1 MARGCRS
8 DAVVGPRVTQL
19 TDPIERD
26 ADIAV
31 IGAGVV
37 GLATALALSSRGS
50 VVVIEA
56 NEAPGRE
63 TSAHNTGIV
72 HAGMF
77 YPLGTLK
84 QRLCMEGNVLLHE
97 WADRYEVPLLRCGK
111 LIIAVEPE
119 DSDNLQRVWEQCEAN
134 GVRDVRRLTSEE
146 ARALEPRVRMHEA
159 IWSGTS
165 SVVDQAGY
173 ARSLESACLEA
184 GVLFAYN
191 HRVASVERE
200 GDGFAI
206 VAVDGDGH
214 EASLGVGVL
223 VNAAGHGAPMIASAL
238 GYPLDGSGEG
248 VPVLGQWKNRGI
260 YYDFAEPELGRAVSR
275 PVYPVPAG
283 RSVASQQDRRGGLG
297 VHLSIDVDGVA
308 HLGPDTTWMPDDAPL
323 DYRSVDEDRAPW
335 VAAARRLLG
344 EDVTAEDLVPGQ
356 VGYRPKLAVEGFADF
371 LIMADRGYV
380 HLGGIESPGLTSSLA
395 IGREVARLLT

>member
-1 MARGCRS
+1 M
-8 DAVVGPRVTQL
+8 TQ
-19 TDPIERD
+19 DIERD
-26 ADIAV
+26 ADVAV

-77 YPLGTLK
+77 YPAGTLK
-84 QRLCMEGNVLLHE
+84 QRLCIEGNVLFHE

-119 DSDNLQRVWEQCEAN
+119 DTDNLERVWQQCLAN
-134 GVRDVRRLTSEE
+134 DVPDVRRLTGDE
-146 ARALEPRVRMHEA
+146 ARALEPRVRVHEG

-165 SVVDQAGY
+165 SVVDQAAY
-173 ARSLESACLEA
+173 ARSLESACLGA
-184 GVLFAYN
+184 GVLFAYH

-206 VAVDGDGH
+206 AALDGDGN
-214 EASLGVGVL
+214 EATLRVGVL
-223 VNAAGHGAPMIASAL
+223 VNAAGHGAPAIARAL
-238 GYPLDGSGEG
+238 GYPLDGSKSDEG
-248 VPVLGQWKNRGI
+248 VPVLAQRKNRGI
-260 YYDFAEPELGRAVSR
+260 YYDFFDPDLGRAVSR
-275 PVYPVPAG
+275 PIYPVPAG
-283 RSVASQQDRRGGLG
+283 RSVAKQQDRGGGLG

-344 EDVTAEDLVPGQ
+344 EHVTAEDLVPGQ

-371 LIMADRGYV
+371 VVMADRGYV

-395 IGREVARLLT
+395 IGREVVRLLT

>member
-1 MARGCRS
+1 M
-8 DAVVGPRVTQL
+8 TEN
-19 TDPIERD
+19 IERD

-37 GLATALALSSRGS
+37 GLATAHALSSRGS
-50 VVVIEA
+50 VVVMEA

-77 YPLGTLK
+77 YPQGTLK

-119 DSDNLQRVWEQCEAN
+119 DRDNLERVWEQCVAN
-134 GVRDVRRLTSEE
+134 DVSDVRRMTGEE
-146 ARALEPRVRMHEA
+146 ARALEPRVRMDEA

-165 SVVDQAGY
+165 SVVDQAAY

-191 HRVASVERE
+191 HGVASVERE

-206 VAVDGDGH
+206 AAVDGGGS
-214 EASLGVGVL
+214 EATLRVGAI
-223 VNAAGHGAPMIASAL
+223 VNAAGHGAPAVASAL
-238 GYPLDGSGEG
+238 GYPLDGSKIDEG
-248 VPVLGQWKNRGI
+248 IPVLAQRKNRGI
-260 YYDFAEPELGRAVSR
+260 YYDFADAALGRAVSR
-275 PVYPVPAG
+275 PIYPVPAG
-283 RSVASQQDRRGGLG
+283 RSVAKQQDRRGGLG

-344 EDVTAEDLVPGQ
+344 EHVSAEDLVPGQ

-371 LIMADRGYV
+371 VIMADRGYV

-395 IGREVARLLT
+395 IGREVARLLA

>member
-1 MARGCRS
+1 M
-8 DAVVGPRVTQL
+8 TQQ
-19 TDPIERD
+19 IERD

-37 GLATALALSSRGS
+37 GLATAFALSSRGS

-56 NEAPGRE
+56 NEVPGRE

-77 YPLGTLK
+77 YPQGTLK

-119 DSDNLQRVWEQCEAN
+119 DTDNLERVWEQCLAN
-134 GVRDVRRLTSEE
+134 EVPDVRRVTGDEG
-146 ARALEPRVRMHEA
+146 RAFEPRVRMHEG

-165 SVVDQAGY
+165 SVVDQAAY

-206 VAVDGDGH
+206 AAVDGDGN
-214 EASLGVGVL
+214 EATLRVGVL
-223 VNAAGHGAPMIASAL
+223 VNAAGHGAPAIASAL
-238 GYPLDGSGEG
+238 GYPLDGGGEG
-248 VPVLGQWKNRGI
+248 VPVLAQRKNRGI
-260 YYDFAEPELGRAVSR
+260 YYDFANPALGRAISR

-323 DYRSVDEDRAPW
+323 DYRSVDEDRTPW

-344 EDVTAEDLVPGQ
+344 EDVPAEDLVPGQ
-356 VGYRPKLAVEGFADF
+356 VGYRPKLAVDGFADF
-371 LIMADRGYV
+371 VIMADRGYV